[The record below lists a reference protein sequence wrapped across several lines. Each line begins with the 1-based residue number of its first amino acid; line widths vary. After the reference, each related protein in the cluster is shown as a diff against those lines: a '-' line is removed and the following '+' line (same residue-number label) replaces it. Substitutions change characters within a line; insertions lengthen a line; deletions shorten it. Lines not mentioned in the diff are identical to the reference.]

1 MIKVPII
8 IAMSFQI
15 SLQLQLL
22 ASIAMNRFMIDE
34 VVAGVC
40 LHKNIQIYLR
50 TLHSNR
56 ACKRVVKLNFSY
68 VQSIKHLLIVVK

>member
-1 MIKVPII
+1 
-8 IAMSFQI
+8 MSFQI

-40 LHKNIQIYLR
+40 LHKNIQILNLR